1 MVKPARTILILG
13 LGEGGSY
20 LARALRDCAAGPGPR
35 VLAYDAA
42 IARPEL
48 ADDLRRRAADL
59 GVELKEDLGPWAAEA
74 EVAVSLVPGT
84 VALAVAQSVRP
95 HLRPGAIFV
104 DLNSIT
110 ASMMREV
117 AAVFEASGIEAGG
130 IEAGGIEAGGIDV
143 VDGGVLGNFRAGNR
157 VPVLLAGARADAVR
171 DFLPDQAFIAESIE
185 GRPGDASAIKMLRS
199 VLMKGLEALFV
210 ECLVAAEIQGLRPTL
225 LKAFRDLDERPFAK
239 TMEVQTVTH
248 LVHAARR
255 LKEVE
260 RVASVLEADGLEGI
274 MTEAT
279 RRTFAATVAAGVAP
293 GSGEPLSLDET
304 LQVLTGV
311 FRKIPA

>member
-1 MVKPARTILILG
+1 
-13 LGEGGSY
+13 
-20 LARALRDCAAGPGPR
+20 
-35 VLAYDAA
+35 
-42 IARPEL
+42 
-48 ADDLRRRAADL
+48 
-59 GVELKEDLGPWAAEA
+59 
-74 EVAVSLVPGT
+74 
-84 VALAVAQSVRP
+84 
-95 HLRPGAIFV
+95 
-104 DLNSIT
+104 
-110 ASMMREV
+110 
-117 AAVFEASGIEAGG
+117 
-130 IEAGGIEAGGIDV
+130 
-143 VDGGVLGNFRAGNR
+143 
-157 VPVLLAGARADAVR
+157 
-171 DFLPDQAFIAESIE
+171 
-185 GRPGDASAIKMLRS
+185 MLRS

-225 LKAFRDLDERPFAK
+225 LEAFRDLDERPFAK